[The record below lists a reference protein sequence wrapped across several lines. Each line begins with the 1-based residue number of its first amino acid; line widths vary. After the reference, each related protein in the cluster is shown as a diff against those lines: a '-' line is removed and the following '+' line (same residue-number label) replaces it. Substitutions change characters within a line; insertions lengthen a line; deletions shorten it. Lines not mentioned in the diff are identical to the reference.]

1 MAQHL
6 NFLRRMDEL
15 TDARET
21 HAGNYQELL
30 DTFVADFISARPVE
44 QVAFSSSLSGVWVFG
59 ALSRHQNQ
67 AQNQARAL
75 LPLANCPQRRRR
87 LLLFVR
93 PRQ

>member
-1 MAQHL
+1 
-6 NFLRRMDEL
+6 MDEL

-44 QVAFSSSLSGVWVFG
+44 QIAFSSSLSGIWIFG
-59 ALSRHQNQ
+59 ALSRH
-67 AQNQARAL
+67 QNQARAL
-75 LPLANCPQRRRR
+75 LPLANCPHRRRHW
-87 LLLFVR
+87 LLFVR

>member
-1 MAQHL
+1 MDVVDRLVDGSSRMAQHL

-44 QVAFSSSLSGVWVFG
+44 QIAFSSSLSGRCL
-59 ALSRHQNQ
+59 AIKTRRKTRR
-67 AQNQARAL
+67 ARC
-75 LPLANCPQRRRR
+75 CP
-87 LLLFVR
+87 
-93 PRQ
+93 